1 MSGKGLFRIKK
12 GTGRSEITIETV
24 MRAKGSAT
32 ALFLLVIAS
41 FFDDQVIR
49 LFVLYPADP

>member
-1 MSGKGLFRIKK
+1 MSGKGLFHTRK
-12 GTGRSEITIETV
+12 GTDRSEITIETV
-24 MRAKGSAT
+24 VRAKGSAT

-49 LFVLYPADP
+49 MFVFSETI